1 MIMSMVTR
9 CPHCTTL
16 FRVTPLQ
23 LQAQRGSVR
32 CGRCMRVF
40 NGFESLA
47 TAENPAQSARPPVV
61 SRESPP
67 DVLIPAVPEY
77 SPVPPSLPASVED
90 ADPPLVVTMSPPLPA
105 PPAVPA
111 PSGWRPAPPLAS
123 RTSDVE
129 KVAADNA
136 EAAPADPRAAR
147 HPVAA
152 PRQDARPVSG
162 EKPHAVAAAEAD
174 DDVTVSP
181 SRRRG
186 GVWSIGVLLMGLVLV
201 LHAAYFYRTE
211 LSMHYPSLKPL
222 LVRACEAAGCVIALP
237 QAPKLISIEASD
249 LQAIDP
255 DKPGVIRLTATLRS
269 QAPYPVAYPVLDL
282 VLTNTKEHTLARRIF
297 PPRAY
302 LAAASDAVAGI
313 APSAEVT
320 VRLDLDT
327 GDLGAVGFRLDLLA
341 ERTGP

>member
-16 FRVTPLQ
+16 FRVTPAQ

-32 CGRCMRVF
+32 CGRCMRIF

-67 DVLIPAVPEY
+67 EVLEPVVPEHAFL
-77 SPVPPSLPASVED
+77 PSSSPASVED
-90 ADPPLVVTMSPPLPA
+90 SDPPPVVSMPPLLPA
-105 PPAVPA
+105 PPAVPI
-111 PSGWRPAPPLAS
+111 PSGWRPAPPLALS
-123 RTSDVE
+123 ESGVE
-129 KVAADNA
+129 KVVADNA
-136 EAAPADPRAAR
+136 DAAHAGPR
-147 HPVAA
+147 VVA
-152 PRQDARPVSG
+152 PRQDAKPVSG
-162 EKPHAVAAAEAD
+162 KKSHAVAAAEAD
-174 DDVTVSP
+174 GDVTAPP

-186 GVWSIGVLLMGLVLV
+186 GAWSVGALLMGLVLV
-201 LHAAYFYRTE
+201 LQATYFYRTE
-211 LSMHYPSLKPL
+211 LTMHYPSLKPL
-222 LVRACEAAGCVIALP
+222 LVRACEAAGCAIALP

-249 LQAIDP
+249 LQALDP
-255 DKPGVIRLTATLRS
+255 DKPGIIRLTATLRS
-269 QAPYPVAYPVLDL
+269 QAPYPVAYPALDL

-341 ERTGP
+341 EGAGQ